1 MTQRGPGG
9 LSCREGGQTGR
20 RGLGRAGVGPWPRGL
35 LPGPQLC
42 DHGHGRPSLGLRLYI
57 RVTRAT
63 LPVPSLCVLA
73 PRFRRPLCV
82 TAPEGQHPPSCWK
95 AGGRRGPGQRA
106 LELCGAGDVCQR
118 GSEGRGGAPLAGV
131 SCVLGGFAHQ
141 NGAPA
146 ETCGGVCVCVWGGL
160 VGIPGVPL
168 GTFVAC
174 CQADSSEEAAPC
186 RLLLPARGLTWGDSG
201 LPSYPQV

>member
-20 RGLGRAGVGPWPRGL
+20 RGLGRAGGGPWPRGL

-73 PRFRRPLCV
+73 PRFRRLLCV

-118 GSEGRGGAPLAGV
+118 GSEGRGGGPSGRRLL
-131 SCVLGGFAHQ
+131 CLGGLCSPEWSP
-141 NGAPA
+141 G
-146 ETCGGVCVCVWGGL
+146 GDLWWGVCLRVGGSCWDSWGASGHVRGLLPGGL
-160 VGIPGVPL
+160 LRGGSALQAPPASSWSDL
-168 GTFVAC
+168 G
-174 CQADSSEEAAPC
+174 
-186 RLLLPARGLTWGDSG
+186 
-201 LPSYPQV
+201 